1 MLTPSMDKV
10 AAMEVKAT
18 LQQDRWPRLAP
29 VRMNQM
35 TIQWLDKLRNA
46 GMIATEL
53 QAADVYGFIAMV
65 QFARRQLEVTEDFV
79 AYSPINSIEQLED
92 LSLAL

>member
-1 MLTPSMDKV
+1 
-10 AAMEVKAT
+10 MEVKAT
-18 LQQDRWPRLAP
+18 LQPGRWPRLAP

-35 TIQWLDKLRNA
+35 TIQWLDKRGNA